1 MSGTNIPTTIRRIAM
16 KGIFNTKA
24 ARRRNYFNLLL
35 TIAVSLGIGLACTG
49 TKAEDSK
56 TTTTKLPAKV
66 AEEKIR
72 SFRFVYFKIPA
83 GLGEKEL
90 IDTARELHDSEPDA
104 QLILVDDD
112 SQLDK
117 YITYTKEWSN
127 GNYEAELPKEWMEKH
142 VVANVQKYMSGKFVL
157 CKGAGYKEIADLK

>member
-1 MSGTNIPTTIRRIAM
+1 M

-24 ARRRNYFNLLL
+24 ARRRNIFNLLL
-35 TIAVSLGIGLACTG
+35 IISVSLVIGLACTG
-49 TKAEDSK
+49 SNSGDSK
-56 TTTTKLPAKV
+56 TTEIKLPAKV

-90 IDTARELHDSEPDA
+90 IDTAQELHDREPDA

-117 YITYTKEWSN
+117 YITYTKEWSS
-127 GNYEAELPKEWMEKH
+127 GKYEAELPKEWMDKH
-142 VVANVQKYMSGKFVL
+142 VIANVQKYMSGKFVL
-157 CKGAGYKEIADLK
+157 CEGAGYKEIAELK